1 MNGNLDYASMSDEE
15 LDVVISGMLDQGL
28 NEDQINQQLW
38 GPTISDPQD
47 VKDDIVW
54 DEFVGTTDDMVQ
66 RISAGDE
73 IRMGDFIYDSS
84 DMSEPTKHVERSITL
99 PAHTNKKNK
108 EVALVWRPYGDNT
121 KMSEALGFGPNGL
134 TNDNYE
140 EFLESEGYTKHWT
153 RGTGTEMTE
162 QWRKYEDVPEQTI
175 TESDYEVWRIT
186 NTDFDRDISFDEY
199 AEKWK
204 VAINETISPWDPNL
218 TPLEKKKKAKVR
230 KSLNEIGSINEDNA
244 DFLNYVSSQ
253 GRAQDLE
260 TTFFNVI
267 RQTAQIGGEKLDEN
281 STTQEILN
289 FDKTERDKAIINMFG
304 DEKGSQMINYL
315 NENPEVYLNMIDANP
330 FFGEATSNFINW
342 MSDSGEGVQVGEK
355 QVLPVTVE
363 RQNTDQFLIDMGI
376 IAEPGRRIQGGF
388 IPNRINKTFSSEYLE
403 WLESEGGNQQRYKL
417 LQEYKLAKV
426 NKFLMDNDIGGM
438 FSYKHI
444 TGYDDD
450 EFEQIKLSQDGSWIY
465 GYGSEAIRFTSPE
478 NEKIYQQN
486 KKIQDAFYQHA
497 KKIGYT
503 GFGRG
508 LSSTLELR
516 MGERIPLGTGSQQKV
531 YELIPYVKPELQRE
545 YIEKTGE
552 IISSVTDDEVK
563 RFDYI
568 NEKAKPYFDAI
579 KDANNDLKF
588 FNVHPQVLSPS
599 YIGMPPSTREFY
611 MGAIQ
616 RRDDAIAKLEES
628 GLSKE
633 LDDQY
638 TIIKGLEDVNDVFF
652 DQAEAL
658 GNLSAMTDAA
668 FKNQSNMAR
677 MSASFA
683 KTFTETALA
692 IGLAGVELGNLYA
705 RVSPFSTGLSE
716 EAMQHVRETMFVTP
730 MDMFNE
736 EMEEE
741 FMPKLEYDSYLPG
754 QGGEYLF
761 QTLATSMPT
770 LSMVF
775 GPNVI
780 ANLGRKGFVKGS
792 LKKIADDMAK
802 AGASKSAIQ
811 AVVRSPRL
819 KQKLTQQILNKAS
832 NASMG
837 MFMTTSYS
845 GRTMQLESIFA
856 NANKETAKI
865 KEMLDV
871 TPEGDV
877 TTRMELLGQLDNYT
891 NVANKSRWQRQA
903 DAVMYGLIDGF
914 SERLGTLAI
923 VNKARRV
930 GKSWRNLN
938 RGEKAWRTVGGVAL
952 AGKALGVEI
961 SEEIA
966 AQIGHN
972 ISDKV
977 ILGEHKSVFEG
988 VDSNLIADSA
998 VNILALQSGAY
1009 MGNAY
1014 RIVRDEVQTYK
1025 DKQAQGKRGK
1035 TLRDLQTKLREATDS
1050 SSRKKIQEEIRTV
1063 LQEANIAE
1071 FNSFQRFRN
1080 LTSEQIDELIEIGGK
1095 KSQATSRYLEHMSMM
1110 PIGQGKKAMAKW
1122 QKERESL
1129 EAQLTT
1135 LRDQQ
1140 GTILNT
1146 AEWKR
1151 FQNFTKIANE
1161 YNELAKDPEATDEQ
1175 KISKAFEQQQAAIEL
1190 AQDKR
1195 GKKRQFVEDTASV
1208 LPREVRWGG
1217 YRNYQAIKDLVTNFG
1232 DVATQNNTD
1241 YLDDAQAVAD
1251 FKAETQC

>member
-1 MNGNLDYASMSDEE
+1 MNGNLDYGSMSDEE

-28 NEDQINQQLW
+28 NESQINQQLW
-38 GPTISDPQD
+38 GPTIDDPQD
-47 VKDDIVW
+47 VKDNIVW
-54 DEFVGTTDDMVQ
+54 DEFVGSTDEMVQ

-84 DMSEPTKHVERSITL
+84 DMSEPTKKVDRTITL
-99 PAHTNKKNK
+99 PAYTDKSGGKAGVVAYYPYADPQRNKSML
-108 EVALVWRPYGDNT
+108 EQFGLYEDN
-121 KMSEALGFGPNGL
+121 L
-134 TNDNYE
+134 TPDNYE
-140 EFLESEGYTKHWT
+140 EFFKSKGYTKHLT
-153 RGTGTEMTE
+153 KGSGTEMFE
-162 QWRKYEDVPEQTI
+162 QWRKYEDVPSQTI
-175 TESDYEVWRIT
+175 TESDYEVNPRKG
-186 NTDFDRDISFDEY
+186 ISFDEY
-199 AEKWK
+199 AKKWK

-230 KSLNEIGSINEDNA
+230 KSLNEIGSINENSSG
-244 DFLNYVSSQ
+244 FLDYIEGQ
-253 GRAQDLE
+253 GRAQDVE
-260 TTFFNVI
+260 TTFFDVI
-267 RQTAQIGGEKLDEN
+267 RQTAQIGGKSLDEN
-281 STTQEILN
+281 STMEEVLS
-289 FDKTERDKAIINMFG
+289 FDKTERDKALINMFG
-304 DEKGSQMINYL
+304 DEKGTQMIDYL

-330 FFGEATSNFINW
+330 FFGEATSNVINW
-342 MSDSGEGVQVGEK
+342 MADSGEGMQVGEK
-355 QVLPVTVE
+355 QIIPDSVE
-363 RQNTDQFLIDMGI
+363 RQNTNQFLIDMGI
-376 IAEPGRRIQGGF
+376 MKEPGPQVAGSF
-388 IPNRINKTFSSEYLE
+388 IPNRVQKTFSSEYLD
-403 WLESEGGNQQRYKL
+403 WLESEGGAQKKYQL
-417 LQEYKLAKV
+417 LQQYKLAKV

-438 FSYKHI
+438 FSYKHL

-450 EFEQIKLSQDGSWIY
+450 EFRQISLRDKDGSWIY

-486 KKIQDAFYQHA
+486 KKIQQAFYNHA
-497 KKIGYT
+497 NKIGYT

-508 LSSTLELR
+508 VGSTLELR
-516 MGERIPLGTGSQQKV
+516 MGEPMVLDTGSQQKV
-531 YELIPYVKPELQRE
+531 YELVPYVKPELQRE
-545 YIEKTGE
+545 YVEKTGE
-552 IISSVTDDEVK
+552 IISSVTDDEIK
-563 RFDYI
+563 KFDSI
-568 NEKAKPYFDAI
+568 NQKAKPYFEEI
-579 KDANNDLKF
+579 KNANNDLKF
-588 FNVHPQVLSPS
+588 FNIDPETIAPS
-599 YIGMPPSTREFY
+599 AVGMPPSTREFY
-611 MGAIQ
+611 MGAIN
-616 RRDDAIAKLEES
+616 RRDNAIAKLEES
-628 GLSKE
+628 GLNKE
-633 LDDQY
+633 LENQY

-652 DQAEAL
+652 DQAEVL

-677 MSASFA
+677 MSAAFA
-683 KTFTETALA
+683 RSFTETALA
-692 IGLAGVELGNLYA
+692 FSLAGVEGANLIGI
-705 RVSPFSTGLSE
+705 TDLDD
-716 EAMQHVRETMFVTP
+716 EAMQKVRETMFVTP

-736 EMEEE
+736 EIAEE
-741 FMPKLEYDSYLPG
+741 FIPKLEYDSYLPG
-754 QGGEYLF
+754 QGAEYLF

-775 GPNVI
+775 GPNIV

-792 LKKIADDMAK
+792 LKKIADDMAR

-819 KQKLTQQILNKAS
+819 KQKLTQKILNRAS
-832 NASMG
+832 NVSMG
-837 MFMTTSYS
+837 MFMATSYS

-856 NANKETAKI
+856 NANKESAKI
-865 KEMLDV
+865 KEMLDA

-877 TTRMELLGQLDNYT
+877 TTRMGLLGELDNYT
-891 NVANKSRWQRQA
+891 NIANKSRWQRQA
-903 DAVMYGLIDGF
+903 DAVAYGLIDGF
-914 SERLGTLAI
+914 SERLGTLSI

-930 GKSWRNLN
+930 GKSWKTLT
-938 RGEKAWRTVGGVAL
+938 RGEKAWRAAGGVAL
-952 AGKALGVEI
+952 AGKQLGVEI
-961 SEEIA
+961 GEEIA

-998 VNILALQSGAY
+998 VSILALQSGAY

-1035 TLRDLQTKLREATDS
+1035 KLRDLQAKLREAKDS

-1095 KSQATSRYLEHMSMM
+1095 KSKATSRYLEHMSMM

-1135 LRDQQ
+1135 LREQQ

-1161 YNELAKDPEATDEQ
+1161 YNELMKDPKATDEQ

-1190 AQDKR
+1190 AQDKK

-1217 YRNYQAIKDLVTNFG
+1217 YTNYQAMKDLVINFG